1 MNFSTRISGR
11 RTDLNES
18 APCFSRRSRSSTVK
32 LSRSDAAKD
41 YAPAVG
47 VRLPHNILERVDAWA
62 AQKGARRSE
71 ALRDMVIYA
80 VAGLAID
87 GDKTTRRKKK

>member
-1 MNFSTRISGR
+1 MSPVKDIVNK
-11 RTDLNES
+11 
-18 APCFSRRSRSSTVK
+18 TVK
-32 LSRSDAAKD
+32 KRTGRPRTVSDAAKD